1 MAMVRDVVC
10 GMDIESSTAAAT
22 SEYKGNT
29 YFFCSNGCKRDFDQE
44 PEHYL
49 EPYRNQNLGDVALFV
64 PVAAVAPG
72 TVSGQAMPI
81 APVVAVGPNDANI
94 RSEDDVRINEPTPGS

>member
-1 MAMVRDVVC
+1 MALVRDVVC

-22 SEYKGNT
+22 SEYRGNT
-29 YFFCSNGCKRDFDQE
+29 YFFCASGCKRDFDQD

-49 EPYRNQNLGDVALFV
+49 EPYRNTNLGDVSLFV

-72 TVSGQAMPI
+72 SIAGSQGMPI
-81 APVVAVGPNDANI
+81 APVVAVTPENGDLESPDGVA
-94 RSEDDVRINEPTPGS
+94 INKPAV